1 MISQKHIKDS
11 ERKYANMINERGGF
25 AQRIAGSGCG
35 KYGAADVMTV
45 QKGNTYAVE
54 IKSTKE
60 TKLRLSPLEITR
72 LEELQTVAIKNPPL
86 KAKLAIHYKRR
97 GWVEHDITNT
107 PINSTYELKREP
119 KTQRKNE

>member
-60 TKLRLSPLEITR
+60 SKLRLTPLEITR
-72 LEELQTVAIKNPPL
+72 LQELQLIANKNPPL
-86 KAKLAIHYKRR
+86 RAKLAIHFKRR
-97 GWVEHDITNT
+97 GWIEYDITNT
-107 PINSTYELKREP
+107 PINSTYELKRENTK
-119 KTQRKNE
+119 KTK